1 MYCIEY
7 GYIKRICFYY
17 PAWCCADLSEQ
28 ECFSVLGRQIYTGHF
43 PLSPYMPL
51 LYTYSKP
58 MCVYNIGVCIAVV
71 LWLDFLFM
79 PCIMGRKC
87 TASISCP
94 WRGGGTPT
102 GLRRENKHHG
112 GHGCRHQR
120 RSTHIRVTEGTV
132 ARNGPICCPAFV
144 FYLVFVQW
152 RPLLSLCDVIINL

>member
-94 WRGGGTPT
+94 WRGGGGRQR
-102 GLRRENKHHG
+102 GLG
-112 GHGCRHQR
+112 GKTNTMEDMDAGT
-120 RSTHIRVTEGTV
+120 SAGPHISESQKGQSQEMAPSV
-132 ARNGPICCPAFV
+132 ALHLFSILFLFSDAPSSPCAM
-144 FYLVFVQW
+144 
-152 RPLLSLCDVIINL
+152 LL